1 MSHKFCSCS
10 LQKTAINW
18 LCLTCISA
26 FFFFFF
32 FVVAQK
38 RSVILKEVSAM
49 GEEHM
54 QVSTCLHAPTH
65 DKWWHG
71 FWLCGAKAT
80 WPFILEGISKNQY
93 FLCIFAA
100 ILSYQF
106 DNGSIGIS
114 RRVILAVATNL
125 TLSCREPASVH
136 RAATKAEPKA
146 MKSCWAA
153 VLLESWSYTYS
164 SPCPGH
170 TVPSLKPPLPPCFL

>member
-1 MSHKFCSCS
+1 M
-10 LQKTAINW
+10 
-18 LCLTCISA
+18 
-26 FFFFFF
+26 
-32 FVVAQK
+32 
-38 RSVILKEVSAM
+38 R
-49 GEEHM
+49 
-54 QVSTCLHAPTH
+54 STCRCPLVCMHQPMTSG
-65 DKWWHG
+65 DMV
-71 FWLCGAKAT
+71 FDSVT

-153 VLLESWSYTYS
+153 VLLES
-164 SPCPGH
+164 
-170 TVPSLKPPLPPCFL
+170 